1 MKSENGFTKAAMC
14 PSFPDRLSRIRKI
27 SKQKKSGQRGATQNP
42 DNFTLKE
49 KETTMKSYIRNHILS
64 SFIMFALA
72 TGGVHFLL
80 SSLQSQSAGQQAEIE
95 ALMQEQPQ
103 NADGAPTLGQIGQNL
118 GSFFRSV
125 TP

>member
-1 MKSENGFTKAAMC
+1 
-14 PSFPDRLSRIRKI
+14 
-27 SKQKKSGQRGATQNP
+27 
-42 DNFTLKE
+42 
-49 KETTMKSYIRNHILS
+49 MKSYIRNHILS

-80 SSLQSQSAGQQAEIE
+80 SSLQSQSVGQQAEI
-95 ALMQEQPQ
+95 AALLMQEQPQ

>member
-1 MKSENGFTKAAMC
+1 
-14 PSFPDRLSRIRKI
+14 
-27 SKQKKSGQRGATQNP
+27 
-42 DNFTLKE
+42 
-49 KETTMKSYIRNHILS
+49 MKSYIRNHILS

-80 SSLQSQSAGQQAEIE
+80 SSLQSQSAGQQAEIA